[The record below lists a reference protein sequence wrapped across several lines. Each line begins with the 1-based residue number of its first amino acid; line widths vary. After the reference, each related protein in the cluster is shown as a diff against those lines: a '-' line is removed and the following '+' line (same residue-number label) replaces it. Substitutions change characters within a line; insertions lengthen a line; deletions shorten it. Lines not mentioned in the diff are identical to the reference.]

1 MNDISLQIYQAKE
14 TPYQGQRERE
24 REREEKGTHVCKE
37 VKGQE
42 EGRSAAGSPNGVQ
55 PADIGWPT
63 GNGKELN
70 NSQACCLAQLCLAAA

>member
-1 MNDISLQIYQAKE
+1 MTFHYKSTKLRKHHTKD
-14 TPYQGQRERE
+14 RERE